1 MNPDISNTAMVS
13 NNINFSDFV
22 AHNFPW
28 FILLFILILFY
39 CYYEFKTVNVASYH
53 VSVKVAVNLVND
65 KNTQVVDIRS
75 EAEFKKGHIAN
86 SRNLSIDE
94 LSQNL
99 KKHFRNIDTVFL
111 LVGDKHEPS
120 DKAAIMLK
128 NDGYKKIK
136 ILSGGMKSWIKDQ
149 MPIEKG
155 VDMSSLKSGK
165 GVVLNRK
172 KKKSKK

>member
-1 MNPDISNTAMVS
+1 MNPDISNT
-13 NNINFSDFV
+13 INFSDFV
-22 AHNFPW
+22 VHNFPW

-39 CYYEFKTVNVASYH
+39 CYYEFKTVSVASYH

-65 KNTQVVDIRS
+65 KNIQVVDIRS
-75 EAEFKKGHIAN
+75 ESEFKKGHIAN

-99 KKHFRNIDTVFL
+99 KKYFRNIDTVFL
-111 LVGDKHEPS
+111 LVGDKNHSS

-128 NDGYKKIK
+128 NNGYKKIK
-136 ILSGGMKSWIKDQ
+136 ILSAGMKAWIKDQ

-155 VDMSSLKSGK
+155 VDVSNIKSVK
-165 GVVLNRK
+165 GAVLNKK